1 MVFGMAV
8 MPMPAV
14 MAMAATA
21 VMIRLAPA
29 FVVVAATAVRWVW
42 GRWWRCW

>member
-14 MAMAATA
+14 MAVAATA
-21 VMIRLAPA
+21 VMIRGLVLCA
-29 FVVVAATAVRWVW
+29 
-42 GRWWRCW
+42 GCGSGG